1 MAKRPTN
8 LSIDAELLRQAREL
22 DINLSATVEAA
33 LQELIRRRRREDWL
47 AENAEAVTA
56 YNQHI
61 EEHGAFSDRLRS
73 F

>member
-8 LSIDAELLRQAREL
+8 LSIDADLLRQAREL
-22 DINLSATVEAA
+22 DINLSATIEAA
-33 LQELIRRRRREDWL
+33 LQELIRRRRREGWL
-47 AENAEAVTA
+47 VENAEAVAA

-61 EEHGAFSDRLRS
+61 EEHGAFSDRLRH

>member
-8 LSIDAELLRQAREL
+8 LSIDAGLLRQAREL
-22 DINLSATVEAA
+22 DINLSATIEAA
-33 LQELIRRRRREDWL
+33 LRELIRRRRRESWL
-47 AENAEAVTA
+47 TENAEALAA